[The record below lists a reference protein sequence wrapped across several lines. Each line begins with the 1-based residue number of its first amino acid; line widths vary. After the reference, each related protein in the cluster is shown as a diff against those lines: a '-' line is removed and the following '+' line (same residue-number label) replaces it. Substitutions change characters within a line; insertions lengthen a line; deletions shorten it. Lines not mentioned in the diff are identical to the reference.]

1 MPSTYSINVGQ
12 VTEST
17 RKTDIFTVL
26 GDLPNNTQKLISP
39 RDVRDAFLTTWAN
52 SSFRVTT
59 GATYSTEEYIGIDSG
74 NPENRDI
81 KQRIL
86 IGKRSFGNLDIMN
99 SSLMNSSDADI
110 FLYNTKSDSLTQS
123 STKVAILAGTNSTL
137 HTFAPYLESVL
148 NPTDDALDLNITNPS
163 LFGGD
168 INIFSTVG
176 RVAINGIVFPTATE
190 TSTNASNGKIL
201 RYFGTY
207 PYGSLKWDDSTVT
220 ISDIGTPGLPTNIYG
235 SPVLLN
241 GYSLEFVDENVVP
254 VTIGGITQGA
264 TFLTGSSAGQDWPMS
279 EVIRQIL
286 YPYIEPVL
294 ELSIIN
300 PTTGTTYAEAGTTPS
315 LEFDWSITTYAR
327 DDNELVRDFQFRE
340 DISNTLV
347 TSFNGDG
354 YGSTFSDIPGSS
366 TYSTFNHATYS
377 VSGDMEFTL
386 YVSNAEVPSISYN
399 SISGTPPTL
408 RGSFPG
414 GYSFSSTETISFIN
428 PIFYDYDST
437 IATNGAELKT
447 VTTGSPKLIE
457 PYMGVSHSYKVP
469 YSGNGYVYFI
479 YPGTYPTDIKY
490 IKDPS
495 GFEIYN
501 YTSPTYSI
509 FTSSSITHPDY
520 TGPFKVWRTTATSSY
535 VGVGQF
541 EFIF

>member
-17 RKTDIFTVL
+17 RKPDIFTVL

-52 SSFRVTT
+52 SSFRITT
-59 GATYSTEEYIGIDSG
+59 GATYSSEEYIGIDSG
-74 NPENRDI
+74 NPEDRDI

-110 FLYNTKSDSLTQS
+110 FLYNTKGDTQS
-123 STKVAILAGTNSTL
+123 QLSTKVAILSGTDSTL
-137 HTFAPYLESVL
+137 HTYAPYLESVL
-148 NPTDDALDLNITNPS
+148 NPTADALDLNISNPS

-168 INIFSTVG
+168 INIFSTIG
-176 RVAINGIVFPTATE
+176 RVAINGIVFPTAAE

-207 PYGSLKWDDSTVT
+207 PYGSLKWDDSNVT
-220 ISDIGTPGLPTNIYG
+220 ISNIGSPGLPTNIYG
-235 SPVLLN
+235 SPVNLN
-241 GYSLEFVDENVVP
+241 GYSLEFVDTNAVP
-254 VTIGGITQGA
+254 VPVGGITQGA
-264 TFLTGSSAGQDWPMS
+264 TFLTGSFAGQDWPMS

-300 PTTGTTYAEAGTTPS
+300 PITGTTYAEAGTTPS

-327 DDNELVRDFQFRE
+327 EFNESISDFFFRE
-340 DISNTLV
+340 DNSNTR
-347 TSFNGDG
+347 FN
-354 YGSTFSDIPGSS
+354 YGASFSDIPGSS
-366 TYSTFNHATYS
+366 TYSTFNYVTFSTLGDLDFSLQVSTYPGVTS
-377 VSGDMEFTL
+377 SG
-386 YVSNAEVPSISYN
+386 
-399 SISGTPPTL
+399 
-408 RGSFPG
+408 FPF
-414 GYSFSSTETISFIN
+414 GYSFSSSETISFIN
-428 PIFYDYDST
+428 PIFYDYDTT
-437 IATNGAELKT
+437 IATNDSTLQL
-447 VTTGSPKLIE
+447 VTSGSPKLIE

-469 YSGNGYVYFI
+469 YSGVGYVYFI
-479 YPGTYPTDIKY
+479 HPNGFPSEIQF
-490 IKDPS
+490 IKDPNGFTLYDS
-495 GFEIYN
+495 GA
-501 YTSPTYSI
+501 PTYST
-509 FTSSSITHPDY
+509 FTHSNISL
-520 TGPFKVWRTTATSSY
+520 TGLNAGSYKVWRTTATSSY

>member
-1 MPSTYSINVGQ
+1 MSSTYSINVGQ

-17 RKTDIFTVL
+17 RKPDIFNVL
-26 GDLPNNTQKLISP
+26 EDLPNNTQKLISP

-99 SSLMNSSDADI
+99 STLLNNSDADI

-123 STKVAILAGTNSTL
+123 STKVAILSGTNSTL
-137 HTFAPYLESVL
+137 HISAPYLESVL
-148 NPTDDALDLNITNPS
+148 NPTGDAIDLNITNPS

-176 RVAINGIVFPTATE
+176 RVAINGIVFPTAAE
-190 TSTNASNGKIL
+190 TATNASNGKIL

-220 ISDIGTPGLPTNIYG
+220 ISDIGTPGLETNIYG
-235 SPVLLN
+235 SPVNLN
-241 GYSLEFVDENVVP
+241 GYSLEFVDVNAVP
-254 VTIGGITQGA
+254 VAVGGITQGA
-264 TFLTGSSAGQDWPMS
+264 TFLTGSFAGQDWPMS

-300 PTTGTTYAEAGTTPS
+300 PITGTTYAEAGTTPS

-340 DISNTLV
+340 DISDTLV

-366 TYSTFNHATYS
+366 TYSIFNHATYS
-377 VSGDMEFTL
+377 GVGDMEFSL
-386 YVSNAEVPSISYN
+386 YVSNVEVPSISYN
-399 SISGTPPTL
+399 SISGAPTTL

-414 GYSFSSTETISFIN
+414 GYSFSSSETISFIN
-428 PIFYDYDST
+428 PIFYDYDTT
-437 IATNGAELKT
+437 IAINGTTLKT

-457 PYMGVSHSYKVP
+457 PYMGISHSYIVP
-469 YSGNGYVYFI
+469 YSGVGYLYFI
-479 YPGTYPTDIKY
+479 YPGSFTTDIQY
-490 IKDPS
+490 IKDPNGFVLYDS
-495 GFEIYN
+495 G
-501 YTSPTYSI
+501 SPTYSV
-509 FTSSSITHPDY
+509 FTHSSITHPDY
-520 TGPFKVWRTTATSSY
+520 TGSYRVWRTTATSSY
-535 VGVGQF
+535 VGAGQF

>member
-168 INIFSTVG
+168 INIFSTIG

-241 GYSLEFVDENVVP
+241 GYSLEFVDENAVP

-264 TFLTGSSAGQDWPMS
+264 TFLTGSFAGQDWPMS

-315 LEFDWSITTYAR
+315 LEFDWSITTFAR
-327 DDNELVRDFQFRE
+327 EYNESISDFFFSE
-340 DISNTLV
+340 DTPLPG
-347 TSFNGDG
+347 TTRFN
-354 YGSTFSDIPGSS
+354 YGASFSDIPGSS
-366 TYSTFNHATYS
+366 TYSTFNYVTFSTLGDLDFSLQVSTYPGVTS
-377 VSGDMEFTL
+377 SGWPF
-386 YVSNAEVPSISYN
+386 
-399 SISGTPPTL
+399 
-408 RGSFPG
+408 